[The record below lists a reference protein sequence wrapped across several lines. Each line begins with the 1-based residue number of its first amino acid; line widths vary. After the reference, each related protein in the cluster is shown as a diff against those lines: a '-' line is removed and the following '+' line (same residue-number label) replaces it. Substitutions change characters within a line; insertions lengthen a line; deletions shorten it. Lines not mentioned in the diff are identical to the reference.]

1 MAPFCFYTIIW
12 TLPEKRLKTL
22 KKSIQIYKNKRFVW
36 TSTKTAFPLWTGKL
50 ISYTKNAVLGSVLY
64 T

>member
-1 MAPFCFYTIIW
+1 MAPLLFLHHYMDATG
-12 TLPEKRLKTL
+12 L
-22 KKSIQIYKNKRFVW
+22 SARF
-36 TSTKTAFPLWTGKL
+36 WTGKL